1 MQKSNKEIYSSENS
15 YWGEEARSG
24 APLLSIEKYFIESY
38 LTDKEKSVLEAGTGS
53 GRIAFGLEGYG
64 FKNVTA
70 FDFINE
76 YIVNANKEKDRRNS
90 NVNFIVADASDLG
103 KIPDQSYDY
112 TIYLQQILSFVPV
125 SQIDAVLKENYR
137 VLKEE
142 GVTVLSVCNYDGRR
156 LNKLLV
162 LVLTLLR
169 SLRKEDLS
177 KYELPWLHLNKKPN
191 WRFLNKGQAT
201 VYWFTKQDI
210 CNRLKNAGFQI
221 EEVKTLRDFGGGKE
235 EGMLYIV
242 CRKQESKCMN
252 II

>member
-15 YWGEEARSG
+15 FWGDEIRSG
-24 APLLSIEKYFIESY
+24 LPLLSIEKYFIETY

-53 GRIAFGLEGYG
+53 GRIAFGLEGHG

-90 NVNFIVADASDLG
+90 NVNFFVADASDLG
-103 KIPDQSYDY
+103 DIPDQSYDY
-112 TIYLQQILSFVPV
+112 TIYLQQILSCVPA
-125 SQIDAVLKENYR
+125 SRMDAALKENYR
-137 VLKEE
+137 VLKK
-142 GVTVLSVCNYDGRR
+142 GGIAVLSVCNYNGRW
-156 LNKLLV
+156 LNKPLA

-169 SLRKEDLS
+169 SLRKENPS

-221 EEVKTLRDFGGGKE
+221 EGVKTRRDFDGGVE
-235 EGMLYIV
+235 DGMLYIV
-242 CRKQESKCMN
+242 CRKQE
-252 II
+252 